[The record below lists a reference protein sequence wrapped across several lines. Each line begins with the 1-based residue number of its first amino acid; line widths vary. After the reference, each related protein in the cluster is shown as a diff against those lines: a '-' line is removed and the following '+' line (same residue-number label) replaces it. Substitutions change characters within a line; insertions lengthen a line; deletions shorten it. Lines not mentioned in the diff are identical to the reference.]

1 MQWLA
6 ARWLAPRCFGLW
18 GRLCAWLGYPSQGYP
33 NLSHECLLN
42 EYCALGMRKMS
53 AMPLAQRDAVDALGL
68 EGQ

>member
-6 ARWLAPRCFGLW
+6 ARWLAPRYFGLW
-18 GRLCAWLGYPSQGYP
+18 GRLCAWLGYPCEIF
-33 NLSHECLLN
+33 HECLLN

-53 AMPLAQRDAVDALGL
+53 AMPLAQRGAVDALGL